1 MMPRR
6 AYFLSKGLGPC
17 LLAILILSLCVVTGR
32 AQILQNKK
40 PTELV
45 VKRYEKLV
53 AEGALLTPEGWRRVS
68 TFFEQ
73 TRDYP
78 ANSKIQLISLPGII
92 GEDSLNGDRAQVGT
106 KWGDYCGTID
116 SNLRYVPDPLDH
128 GCIMTEES
136 FSLVL
141 VHQGLAKRKGVSGDP
156 GEWKIEEAPSI
167 RTAGIEAAIKYVEE
181 ARNRSND
188 PKIRRN
194 ADRTIAALRRLS
206 SSCGTAS
213 AC

>member
-1 MMPRR
+1 MV
-6 AYFLSKGLGPC
+6 FVLLLS
-17 LLAILILSLCVVTGR
+17 ASTIT
-32 AQILQNKK
+32 AQVLEHKK
-40 PTELV
+40 PTEALI
-45 VKRYEKLV
+45 KRYEKLV
-53 AEGALLTPEGWRRVS
+53 AEGALLTPEGWHRAS
-68 TFFEQ
+68 KFFDR
-73 TRDYP
+73 TRPYP

-116 SNLRYVPDPLDH
+116 SNLRYVPALPDQDCTMDLD
-128 GCIMTEES
+128 S

-141 VHQGLAKRKGVSGDP
+141 VHRGLAKREGASRDA

-167 RTAGIEAAIKYVEE
+167 RTASIAAATKYVEE

-188 PKIRRN
+188 PKTRKN
-194 ADRTIAALRRLS
+194 AGKTIAVLKRLGR
-206 SSCGTAS
+206 SCGTAS